1 MEIQDLLGY
10 TVQIN
15 VIIVGRAILSGEDS
29 VTGYAVP
36 RFLECLTAE
45 KHDKSDLQK

>member
-1 MEIQDLLGY
+1 
-10 TVQIN
+10 
-15 VIIVGRAILSGEDS
+15 

-45 KHDKSDLQK
+45 KHDKSDLQKWNWFSSER